1 MVEKKK
7 VKPVSAAPLPA
18 SASPLAPKSKAKP
31 ASTGSTVSAAVSTA
45 VSTVASAAPADF
57 RCGTIAIV
65 GRPNVGKSSLLN
77 HLIGQKVSITSK
89 KAQTTRH
96 RITGIATDAASQFL
110 FLDTPGFQKTHEN
123 ALNKILNRTVSQAAS
138 DADVLVFVT
147 EALKFSELDEVVLK
161 AINKTTPTILVVN
174 KIDRIEDKTRLMAFL
189 QTIGEKFDFAA
200 IVPTSVKIAPT
211 IAALKDALR
220 PLLPVAPA
228 VYSNDEITD
237 KSERFMAS
245 EFIREKVFRQLGDEL
260 PYSVSVVIEKFEIE
274 GNLRRI
280 FANIVVDK
288 DSQKAILIGTK
299 GERMKRIGTDARKDM
314 EITFGGKVYLELF
327 VKVKKGWA
335 DDQALLRQYGYE

>member
-1 MVEKKK
+1 MAKSKINEAQT
-7 VKPVSAAPLPA
+7 SPA
-18 SASPLAPKSKAKP
+18 SVPVLEAS
-31 ASTGSTVSAAVSTA
+31 
-45 VSTVASAAPADF
+45 VAEAF

-65 GRPNVGKSSLLN
+65 GRPNVGKSTLLN

-96 RITGIATDAASQFL
+96 RITGIFTDVRSQFL

-123 ALNKILNRTVSQAAS
+123 ALNKILNRTVSQAAA
-138 DADVLVFVT
+138 DADVLLFVT

-161 AINKTTPTILVVN
+161 AIDKTTPTILVVN
-174 KIDRIEDKTRLMAFL
+174 KIDRIEDKTRLMTFL
-189 QTIGEKFDFAA
+189 QEMQARFTFAA
-200 IVPTSVKIAPT
+200 IVPTSVKSAQT
-211 IAALKDALR
+211 IVALKDAIR
-220 PLLPVAPA
+220 PLLPLAPA
-228 VYSNDEITD
+228 VYSGDEITD

-260 PYSVSVVIEKFEIE
+260 PYSVSVVIEKYEQE
-274 GNLRRI
+274 GDLRRI

-288 DSQKAILIGTK
+288 NSQKAILIGTK

-314 EITFGGKVYLELF
+314 ETTFGGKVYLELF

>member
-1 MVEKKK
+1 MVE
-7 VKPVSAAPLPA
+7 LPNIVIIA
-18 SASPLAPKSKAKP
+18 QN
-31 ASTGSTVSAAVSTA
+31 
-45 VSTVASAAPADF
+45 F
-57 RCGTIAIV
+57 RCGSVAIV

-77 HLIGQKVSITSK
+77 HLIGQKISITSK

-123 ALNKILNRTVSQAAS
+123 ALNKILNRTVSQAAA

-147 EALKFSELDEVVLK
+147 EALKFSELDEIVLK
-161 AINKTTPTILVVN
+161 ALDKTTPTILVVN
-174 KIDRIEDKTRLMAFL
+174 KIDRIDDKTRLMAFL
-189 QTIGEKFDFAA
+189 QVMQAKFSFAA
-200 IVPTSVKIAPT
+200 IVPTSIKIAPT
-211 IAALKDALR
+211 IAALKDAIR
-220 PLLPVAPA
+220 PLLPLAPA
-228 VYSNDEITD
+228 VYSADEITD
-237 KSERFMAS
+237 KSERFMAA

-260 PYSVSVVIEKFEIE
+260 PYSVSVVIEKYEQE

-288 DSQKAILIGTK
+288 NSQKAILIGSK

-314 EITFGGKVYLELF
+314 ESTFGGKVYLELF